1 MYVWVRSAAVQ
12 ALGQLGWADDAT
24 LAGLLALARD
34 AQVYARIRYAAAEA
48 LGQLDRADDATTILL
63 ALARDAQVYIPVRSG
78 AYVGLKRLLAK

>member
-1 MYVWVRSAAVQ
+1 
-12 ALGQLGWADDAT
+12 
-24 LAGLLALARD
+24 
-34 AQVYARIRYAAAEA
+34 VYARIRYAAAEA

>member
-1 MYVWVRSAAVQ
+1 MAAWFRRTAAQ
-12 ALGQLGWADDAT
+12 TLGLLGRADEAT